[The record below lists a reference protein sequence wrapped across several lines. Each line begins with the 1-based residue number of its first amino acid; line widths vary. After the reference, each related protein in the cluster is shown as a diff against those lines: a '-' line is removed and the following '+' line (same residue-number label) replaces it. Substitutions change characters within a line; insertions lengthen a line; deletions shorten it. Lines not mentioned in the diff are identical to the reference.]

1 VNTVQTFEEAIEKQQ
16 PDGDQVFVIRE
27 YLTPEECTAF
37 VAMSEDAGDEEA
49 TITTPSGFVMAND
62 VRNNAR
68 LIVDNRSL
76 ANQWWTRAAGF
87 LPDSIGACRAD
98 GFNERF
104 RFYR

>member
-1 VNTVQTFEEAIEKQQ
+1 
-16 PDGDQVFVIRE
+16 
-27 YLTPEECTAF
+27 
-37 VAMSEDAGDEEA
+37 
-49 TITTPSGFVMAND
+49 MAND